1 MPTDKEKIAMAKCEH
16 HDDYVKMHD
25 TLRDHIGMVE
35 RTLDSKITT
44 VDKKV
49 DTAFRK
55 LDDVREDLDE
65 QGKDHRE
72 TATYVKQ
79 LYKRF
84 DELAQQMQNIVTK
97 LDAYI
102 TTMASVKVATE
113 SNAGFNKRGKDLVYE
128 VIKWAVFLAL
138 ASAIAKQ

>member
-1 MPTDKEKIAMAKCEH
+1 MAKCEH